1 MESPLLFHES
11 LRKLATANAQSA
23 ARAMFA
29 TASWTKI
36 PKKINSEGQEFTGLV
51 QRRCPEFGIVNKC
64 GCN

>member
-1 MESPLLFHES
+1 
-11 LRKLATANAQSA
+11 
-23 ARAMFA
+23 MFA